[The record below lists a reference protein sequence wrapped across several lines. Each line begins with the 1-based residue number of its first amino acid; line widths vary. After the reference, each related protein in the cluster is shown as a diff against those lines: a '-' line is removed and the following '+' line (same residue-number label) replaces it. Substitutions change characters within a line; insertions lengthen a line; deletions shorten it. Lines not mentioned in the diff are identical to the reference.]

1 MLCVVRS
8 LGLSGVNGYEVRA
21 ECDLSN
27 GLPAFEVVGL
37 PDAAVKEA
45 RDRVRAAI
53 RNCGF
58 SFPVSRITVNLSP
71 ADRRK
76 GGTVYDLPI
85 LTGILAAGGQLPPPP
100 EDAALVGELSLGG
113 ALRPVA
119 GMLPMALA
127 AKRAGIKTL
136 FVPADAAAEATLAGD
151 GLTVYPV
158 ENVTQL
164 VHHLQGKTP
173 IAPAQRWEP
182 DAQPVSCPD
191 FADVKGQDQVK
202 RALEIA
208 AAGGH
213 NIAMIGPPGSGKSM
227 LARRLPSI
235 LPDLSPREALESTE
249 IHSVMGL
256 TSREMPM
263 VTIRPFRAP
272 HHSISATGMAG
283 GGSPIPKPGEIS
295 LAHNGVLFLDE
306 LPEFHK
312 DVLEALRQPLEEGE
326 VHITRSAASETFP
339 SRFMLVC
346 AMNPCKC
353 GWYGQ
358 PGDRCRCTPQEVRR
372 YLGKLSGPLLDRID
386 LYVEVPAL
394 TFDELSRKPQAESS
408 AVIKERVN
416 AARAV
421 QARRFGPDGPDC
433 NAHMSSVEIQRYC
446 PLDEP
451 SRAVMEG
458 AFQRMGLTARSY
470 DRILRVARTIA
481 DLDGA
486 DSIQVC
492 HLAEAIQYRESSYF
506 RR

>member
-1 MLCVVRS
+1 MFCKVRS
-8 LGLSGVNGYEVRA
+8 LGLHGVTGYEVMA

-27 GLPAFEVVGL
+27 GLPAFDVVGL

-45 RDRVRAAI
+45 RDRVRSAVK
-53 RNCGF
+53 NCGF
-58 SFPVSRITVNLSP
+58 RFPVSRITVNLAP

-76 GGTVYDLPI
+76 AGTVYDLPM
-85 LTGILAAGGQLPPPP
+85 LVGILAAGGQLPPPDP
-100 EDAALVGELSLGG
+100 RAAFVGELSLAG
-113 ALRPVA
+113 ALRPVT

-127 AKRAGIKTL
+127 ARRAGISAL
-136 FVPADAAAEATLAGD
+136 YVPADSAAEATLAGS
-151 GLTVYPV
+151 LTVYPV
-158 ENVTQL
+158 ESVGQL
-164 VHHLQGKTP
+164 VAHLTGEAP
-173 IAPAQRWEP
+173 ISPAVAWVP
-182 DAQPVSCPD
+182 PAHTAGGPD

-235 LPDLSPREALESTE
+235 LPDLSEREALEATE

-256 TSREMPM
+256 TSREEPM
-263 VTIRPFRAP
+263 VVRRPFRAP
-272 HHSISATGMAG
+272 HHSISSTGMAG
-283 GGSPIPKPGEIS
+283 GGSPVPRPGEIS

-312 DVLEALRQPLEEGE
+312 DVLECLRQPLEEGK
-326 VHITRSAASETFP
+326 VQISRAAASEVFP

-353 GWYGQ
+353 GWYGH
-358 PGDRCRCTPQEVRR
+358 PGGRCRCSEGEVKK

-394 TFDELSRKPQAESS
+394 EFDELSRKPKAESS
-408 AVIKERVN
+408 AQIKERVD

-421 QARRFGPDGPDC
+421 QAGRFGAAGPDC
-433 NAHMSSVEIQRYC
+433 NAHMGPRELQEFC
-446 PLDEP
+446 PLD
-451 SRAVMEG
+451 SACQAVMKG
-458 AFQRMGLTARSY
+458 AFDRMGLTARSY

-481 DLDGA
+481 DLEGSDE
-486 DSIQVC
+486 IQVL
-492 HLAEAIQYRESSYF
+492 HLAEAIQYRESVYF

>member
-1 MLCVVRS
+1 MFCHVRS
-8 LGLSGVNGYEVRA
+8 LGLQGLNGYEVLA

-27 GLPAFEVVGL
+27 GLPAFDVVGL
-37 PDAAVKEA
+37 PGAAVKEA
-45 RDRVRAAI
+45 RNRVRSAA

-58 SFPVSRITVNLSP
+58 SFPVSRITVNLAP

-76 GGTVYDLPI
+76 AGTVYDLPM
-85 LTGILAAGGQLPPPP
+85 LVGILAAGGQLPPPP
-100 EDAALVGELSLGG
+100 AGAAFVGELSLAG
-113 ALRPVA
+113 ALRPVT

-127 AKRAGIKTL
+127 ARRAGITSL
-136 FVPADAAAEATLAGD
+136 YVPADSAPEATLAG

-158 ENVTQL
+158 EDVGRL
-164 VHHLQGKTP
+164 VRHLRGEEP
-173 IAPAQRWEP
+173 LVPAPRWVPGDPSMAEL
-182 DAQPVSCPD
+182 D
-191 FADVKGQDQVK
+191 FADVKGQDQAK

-213 NIAMIGPPGSGKSM
+213 NLAMIGPPGSGKSM

-235 LPDLSPREALESTE
+235 LPRLSEREALEATQV
-249 IHSVMGL
+249 HSVLGL
-256 TSREMPM
+256 TSREAPM
-263 VTIRPFRAP
+263 VTRRPFRAP

-283 GGSPIPKPGEIS
+283 GGSPIPRPGEIS

-312 DVLEALRQPLEEGE
+312 DVLESLRQPLEEGR
-326 VHITRSAASETFP
+326 VQIARAAASEIFP

-353 GWYGQ
+353 GWHGQ
-358 PGDRCRCTPQEVRR
+358 PGGRCRCSEGEVKQ
-372 YLGKLSGPLLDRID
+372 YLGKLSGPLLDRVD

-394 TFDELSRKPQAESS
+394 GFDELSRRSQGERSS
-408 AVIKERVN
+408 VIRARVED
-416 AARAV
+416 ARAR
-421 QARRFGPDGPDC
+421 QGARFGPDGPDC
-433 NAHMSSVEIQRYC
+433 NAHMGPQEIQRFC
-446 PLDEP
+446 PLDP
-451 SRAVMEG
+451 AGQDIMRG
-458 AFQRMGLTARSY
+458 AFQRLGLTARSY

-486 DSIQVC
+486 EEIQVP
-492 HLAEAIQYRESSYF
+492 HLAEAVQYRESSYF

>member
-1 MLCVVRS
+1 MFCHVRS
-8 LGLSGVNGYEVRA
+8 LGLQGLNGYEVLA

-27 GLPAFEVVGL
+27 GLPAFDVVGL

-45 RDRVRAAI
+45 RNRVRSAA

-58 SFPVSRITVNLSP
+58 SFPVSRITVNLAP

-76 GGTVYDLPI
+76 AGTVYDLPM
-85 LTGILAAGGQLPPPP
+85 LVGILAAGGQLPPPP
-100 EDAALVGELSLGG
+100 AGAAFVGELSLAG

-127 AKRAGIKTL
+127 ARRAGITSL
-136 FVPADAAAEATLAGD
+136 YVPADSAPEATLAG

-158 ENVTQL
+158 EDVGRL
-164 VHHLQGKTP
+164 VRHLRGEEP
-173 IAPAQRWEP
+173 LVPAPRWVPGDPSMAEL
-182 DAQPVSCPD
+182 D
-191 FADVKGQDQVK
+191 FADVKGQDQAK

-213 NIAMIGPPGSGKSM
+213 NLAMIGPPGSGKSM

-235 LPDLSPREALESTE
+235 LPRLSEREALEATQV
-249 IHSVMGL
+249 HSVLGL
-256 TSREMPM
+256 TSREAPM
-263 VTIRPFRAP
+263 VTRRPFRAP

-283 GGSPIPKPGEIS
+283 GGSPIPRPGEIS

-312 DVLEALRQPLEEGE
+312 DVLESLRQPLEEGR
-326 VHITRSAASETFP
+326 VQIARAAASEIFP

-353 GWYGQ
+353 GWHGQ
-358 PGDRCRCTPQEVRR
+358 PGGRCRCSEGEVKQ
-372 YLGKLSGPLLDRID
+372 YLGKLSGPLLDRVD

-394 TFDELSRKPQAESS
+394 GFDELSRRSQGERSS
-408 AVIKERVN
+408 VIRARVED
-416 AARAV
+416 ARAR
-421 QARRFGPDGPDC
+421 QGARFGPDGPDC
-433 NAHMSSVEIQRYC
+433 NAHMGPQEIQRFC
-446 PLDEP
+446 PLDP
-451 SRAVMEG
+451 AGQDIMRG
-458 AFQRMGLTARSY
+458 AFQRLGLTARSY

-486 DSIQVC
+486 EEIQVP
-492 HLAEAIQYRESSYF
+492 HLAEAVQYRESSYF

>member
-1 MLCVVRS
+1 MFCHVRS
-8 LGLSGVNGYEVRA
+8 LGLQGLNGYEVLA

-27 GLPAFEVVGL
+27 GLPAFDVVGL

-45 RDRVRAAI
+45 RNRVRSAA

-58 SFPVSRITVNLSP
+58 SFPVSRITVNLAP

-76 GGTVYDLPI
+76 AGTVYDLPM
-85 LTGILAAGGQLPPPP
+85 LVGILAAGGQLPPPP
-100 EDAALVGELSLGG
+100 AGAAFVGELSLAG
-113 ALRPVA
+113 ALRPVT

-127 AKRAGIKTL
+127 ARRAGITSL
-136 FVPADAAAEATLAGD
+136 YVPADSAPEATLAG

-158 ENVTQL
+158 EDVGRL
-164 VHHLQGKTP
+164 VRHLRGEEP
-173 IAPAQRWEP
+173 LVPAPRWVPGDPSMAEL
-182 DAQPVSCPD
+182 D
-191 FADVKGQDQVK
+191 FADVKGQDQAK

-213 NIAMIGPPGSGKSM
+213 NLAMIGPPGSGKSM

-235 LPDLSPREALESTE
+235 LPRLSEREALEATQV
-249 IHSVMGL
+249 HSVLGL
-256 TSREMPM
+256 TSREAPM
-263 VTIRPFRAP
+263 VTRRPFRAP

-283 GGSPIPKPGEIS
+283 GGSPIPRPGEIS

-312 DVLEALRQPLEEGE
+312 DVLESLRQPLEEGR
-326 VHITRSAASETFP
+326 VQIARAAASEIFP

-353 GWYGQ
+353 GWHGQ
-358 PGDRCRCTPQEVRR
+358 PGGRCRCSEGEVKQ
-372 YLGKLSGPLLDRID
+372 YLGKLSGPLLDRVD

-394 TFDELSRKPQAESS
+394 GFDELSRRSQGERSS
-408 AVIKERVN
+408 VIRARVED
-416 AARAV
+416 ARAR
-421 QARRFGPDGPDC
+421 QGARFGPDGPDC
-433 NAHMSSVEIQRYC
+433 NAHMGPQEIQRFC
-446 PLDEP
+446 PLDP
-451 SRAVMEG
+451 AGQDIMRG
-458 AFQRMGLTARSY
+458 AFQRLGLTARSY

-486 DSIQVC
+486 EEIQVP
-492 HLAEAIQYRESSYF
+492 HRAEAVQYRESSYF